1 MNWRSLLGYFVGDS
15 EPRAGEGVGNAQR
28 IGAVVWGLLVALV
41 LVLVPLNPPTEAIG
55 MGGWVLCGVLV
66 LAGVAA
72 VTLFARQRL
81 ATSSALLLVSYLTAA
96 GLGVMQW
103 LSGGVG
109 APYFGLVLLPLLF
122 VSVTEPPRRLAA
134 FMGFALLVLASPFLY
149 DTWDLTRAESSGA
162 TLVIWCALAAG
173 ANVLMG
179 GVRAQQSALQ
189 TEREVARQEARLD
202 SLTSL
207 YNRRAFDELLALEVK
222 RADRLGIPLSIA
234 MVDVENFK
242 EINDRWGYA
251 DGDRCLRQV
260 ASTVKTALREPDL
273 CFRWGG
279 DEFALILTGTGAD
292 DTDPLSERLRRAV
305 ASSCRRPD
313 GRPIRIRF
321 AVAELSDRMA
331 PEELVERAGLA
342 LAARAGRAATTRR
355 FTRTPTE
362 SERTGAAVAAE
373 APGGFASEPPAPTPA
388 PAPALPLRERNTGWL
403 PVMIGALLI
412 AAVAATSILI
422 VSGGS
427 AKKTAVV
434 GVTVTAP
441 RPATPTSPA
450 PAPAPAPKPAPR
462 KVKHCDPILGN
473 GAPYPVTS
481 SALPG
486 GPPPASCDEA
496 HALVLAVLNDGA
508 TKVGRWH
515 CVSLPRRGT
524 LAICRFGR
532 RVVFARV

>member
-1 MNWRSLLGYFVGDS
+1 MNWRSPLGYFVGDS

-55 MGGWVLCGVLV
+55 LGGWVLCGALV

-72 VTLFARQRL
+72 VILLARQRL
-81 ATSSALLLVSYLTAA
+81 ATLSALLFVSYLTAA

-109 APYFGLVLLPLLF
+109 APYRGLLLLPLLF
-122 VSVTEPPRRLAA
+122 VSVTQPPRKLAA
-134 FMGFALLVLASPFLY
+134 FMGFTLLVLASPFLY

-222 RADRLGIPLSIA
+222 RADRLGVPLSIA

-260 ASTVKTALREPDL
+260 ATTVKAALREPDL

-279 DEFALILTGTGAD
+279 DEFALILTGTQAD
-292 DTDPLSERLRRAV
+292 DTEPLSERLRAAV

-313 GRPIRIRF
+313 GSPIRIRF
-321 AVAELSDRMA
+321 AVAELSDGMA

-355 FTRTPTE
+355 FARAPA
-362 SERTGAAVAAE
+362 ERRAGVAVASD
-373 APGGFASEPPAPTPA
+373 APGGYTSEPPP
-388 PAPALPLRERNTGWL
+388 PAPALPLRERNSAWL
-403 PVMIGALLI
+403 PVMIGALLV
-412 AAVAATSILI
+412 AAVVATSILI

-427 AKKTAVV
+427 DKKTAVV

-441 RPATPTSPA
+441 GPATPTSPAPA

-481 SALPG
+481 SALSG
-486 GPPPASCDEA
+486 GPQPASCDEA

-508 TKVGRWH
+508 TTVGRWH
-515 CVSLPRRGT
+515 CVSLPQRGT